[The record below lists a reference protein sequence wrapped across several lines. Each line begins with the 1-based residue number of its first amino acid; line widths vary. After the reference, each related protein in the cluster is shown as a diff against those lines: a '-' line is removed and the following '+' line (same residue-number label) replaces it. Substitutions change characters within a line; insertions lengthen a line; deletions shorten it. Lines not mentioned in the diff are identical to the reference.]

1 MVDLLKLIRNVP
13 DFPIPGI
20 QFKDI
25 TTLVDDKD
33 GFKETCDRLADLYRN
48 RGITKVVGVEARGYI
63 FGSVVAY
70 LLGTG
75 FVLIRKPGKLPAETY
90 EIEYALE
97 YGTNKIE
104 IHKDS
109 ITKGEKV
116 LIVDD
121 LLATGGTA
129 IASAQLIEKAGGI
142 VEEMAFVIEL
152 SGSLKGREAITKAG
166 YKLSTLLDIP
176 VEEG

>member
-25 TTLVDDKD
+25 TTLVHDKD
-33 GFKETCDRLADLYRN
+33 GFKESCDKLAELYQN
-48 RGITKVVGVEARGYI
+48 RGITKVVGIEARGYI

-70 LLGTG
+70 LLGAG

-90 EIEYALE
+90 EIEYSLE

-109 ITKGEKV
+109 IAKGEKV

-129 IASAQLIEKAGGI
+129 IASAHLIEKAGGI

-152 SGSLKGREAITKAG
+152 SGSLKGREAITNAG
-166 YKLSTLLDIP
+166 YKFTALLDIP
-176 VEEG
+176 VDE